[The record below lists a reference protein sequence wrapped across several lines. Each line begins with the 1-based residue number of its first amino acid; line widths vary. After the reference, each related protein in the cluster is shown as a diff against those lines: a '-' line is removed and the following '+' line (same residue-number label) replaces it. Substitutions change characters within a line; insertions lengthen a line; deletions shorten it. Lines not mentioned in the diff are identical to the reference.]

1 MFALVAVEASQ
12 FIWLF
17 KLMKIVSDKF
27 WQSVRVWLS
36 GWVGGFW
43 VWVG

>member
-1 MFALVAVEASQ
+1 MFALVAVDASQ

-27 WQSVRVWLS
+27 WHVLL
-36 GWVGGFW
+36 GG
-43 VWVG
+43 